1 MENKIICPNCSSEIS
16 VEKALSSRYK
26 DHYEQEFKKQLADQQ
41 KQIAEKANELYSE
54 KMKSVKEELNDK
66 YLNQIKLLQADNEK
80 KKSENQNLNILYYIQ
95 YTTHSLPITKYMEE

>member
-41 KQIAEKANELYSE
+41 KQIAEKITNDENKKFLGKIVTKISL
-54 KMKSVKEELNDK
+54 VKNYCPAEEYHQK
-66 YLNQIKLLQADNEK
+66 YLEK
-80 KKSENQNLNILYYIQ
+80 R
-95 YTTHSLPITKYMEE
+95 